1 VHVVPRWIGDT
12 NFMPVVGETMV
23 LPEALETTQ
32 ERLHRR
38 FAARAAAPGPA

>member
-1 VHVVPRWIGDT
+1 RPI
-12 NFMPVVGETMV
+12 VGETMV

-38 FAARAAAPGPA
+38 FASRLSKEKPA